1 MPTALLLPQH
11 DTDPSG
17 RKNHLQEM
25 REKYAYSLTYDGYI
39 ATINQLPDCEK
50 PGWYYKYQ
58 LFRNIAGLIPSL
70 PSLLWKTIKHRW
82 LGKPFESFDDY
93 IFFPHSRFPDPEFR
107 KDFWGDLYFG
117 RQCVAGA
124 NPVML
129 QGVNAQNPLPK
140 NFKVNPEGLSI
151 SPEEYTQALSGDRLY
166 MVNYESVKPLTES
179 LGEVDGSQKYLTAPI
194 ALLMLQDDGN
204 LKPVAI
210 QLDVTQPTSSENPI
224 ITPPDKQQ
232 WKLARSC
239 IQAADGT
246 VHDLITHAVDIHYV
260 MESIIMVS
268 YRQLGMYHPLLAL
281 LDPHLQYTLNI
292 NVHPLYEPDK
302 DGTVPSY
309 GKMFPPDNPGL
320 VKFMGQ
326 GMANFKFRERA
337 FPNDLKRRHV
347 ENSKLN
353 YPYRDDGWPLWNT
366 IQEFTREYVD
376 VYYKDDQDV
385 IDDHELQAWA
395 HELTGSREQ
404 GMCGLNDFPE
414 QFQTVSE
421 VAETIGQIIFTA
433 TAHHSAI
440 HYPQHTY
447 AQFVPNMPL
456 SLYQQPLPLPGQDVT
471 DKTLL
476 EFFPRFN
483 MAFQQAMIYY
493 VVDFKVNRIGE
504 YELKLFDESA
514 VAVIENYQQKLN
526 KLSAAHSEKYK
537 DTAMRYPFM
546 DPEHIPNGVT
556 A

>member
-1 MPTALLLPQH
+1 MPNALMLPQH
-11 DTDPSG
+11 DPDPFG
-17 RKNHLQEM
+17 RKTHLQEM
-25 REKYAYSLTYDGYI
+25 RERYAYSLTYDGYI
-39 ATINQLPDCEK
+39 ATINQLPKCEK

-58 LFRNIAGLIPSL
+58 LFGNIAGLVPSL
-70 PSLLWKTIKHRW
+70 PSLLWKTLKHGL

-93 IFFPHSRFPDPEFR
+93 IFFPHSRFPDPAFR
-107 KDFWGDLYFG
+107 KDFWNDLYFG

-129 QGVNAQNPLPK
+129 QGVNAQNPLPE
-140 NFKVNPEGLSI
+140 NFRVDPSALSL
-151 SPEEYTQALSGDRLY
+151 SPEQYAQALSGDRLY

-179 LGEVDGSQKYLTAPI
+179 LGTVEGLQKYLTAPI
-194 ALLMLQDDGN
+194 ALLMQQDDGH
-204 LKPVAI
+204 LMPVAI
-210 QLDVTQPTSSENPI
+210 QLDVTQPSGADNPI
-224 ITPPDKQQ
+224 ITPADKQQ
-232 WKLARSC
+232 WKLARTC
-239 IQAADGT
+239 VQAADGT
-246 VHDLITHAVDIHYV
+246 LHDLITHAVEIHYV
-260 MESIIMVS
+260 MESVIMVS
-268 YRQLGMYHPLLAL
+268 YRQLGMYHPLLTL

-302 DGTVPSY
+302 AGAVPSY

-326 GMANFKFRERA
+326 AMANFRFRERA

-347 ENSKLN
+347 ENPKLD
-353 YPYRDDGWPLWNT
+353 YPYRDDGRLLWNA
-366 IQEFTREYVD
+366 IQDFTREYVN

-385 IDDHELQAWA
+385 INDHELQGWA
-395 HELTGSREQ
+395 QELTGSRQQ
-404 GMCGLNDFPE
+404 GMCGLNDFPM
-414 QFQTVSE
+414 QFQTISE

-456 SLYQQPLPLPGQDVT
+456 SLYRQPLPLPGRAAP

-476 EFFPRFN
+476 EFFPRFD

-493 VVDFKVNRIGE
+493 MVDFKVNRIGE
-504 YELKLFDESA
+504 YALELFDEPA
-514 VAVIENYQQKLN
+514 IAVIQRYQQKLAE
-526 KLSAAHSEKYK
+526 LSAAHGEKYK
-537 DTAMRYPFM
+537 DSAMPYPFM
-546 DPEHIPNGVT
+546 DPLHIPNGVT